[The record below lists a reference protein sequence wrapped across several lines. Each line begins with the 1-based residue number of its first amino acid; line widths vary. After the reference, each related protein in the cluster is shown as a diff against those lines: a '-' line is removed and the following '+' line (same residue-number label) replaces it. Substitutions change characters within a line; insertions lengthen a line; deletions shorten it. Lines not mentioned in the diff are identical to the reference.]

1 VDARNDDK
9 GIVGRVTGNLAELA
23 GWKDSVLHL
32 GAAGFETQYG
42 VTPTTSSSGGTATA
56 ATIVNFRTESRGIAN
71 AYRAQIGGTVATSG
85 FSAPSPNTALLNNKA
100 YGLEVAGAYGPFK
113 VQGEFTDQKFEA
125 EAASNTASLDAK
137 AFYVEALWMLTGEN
151 YSDWY
156 KNGAWGG
163 IKPKS
168 NFDVETGK
176 GKGAWEVG
184 FRYDEYKVDN
194 VNYNVVGSSTNL
206 NRQQGSNTGTVSCTT
221 NSSTAAAG
229 YCGSGGG
236 AKTYTFGIKWQL
248 TPNMRMLANYSHT
261 KFDDAFTV
269 TDTSVA
275 GVSKEDLLMVR
286 TQFSF

>member
-1 VDARNDDK
+1 
-9 GIVGRVTGNLAELA
+9 LAELA

-137 AFYVEALWMLTGEN
+137 AYYVEALWMLTGEN

-206 NRQQGSNTGTVSCTT
+206 NRVQGSSANVAGGSSTYTGTGA
-221 NSSTAAAG
+221 N
-229 YCGSGGG
+229 GG

-248 TPNMRMLANYSHT
+248 TPNMRMLANYSRT
-261 KFDDAFTV
+261 KFDDTFTAV
-269 TDTSVA
+269 DTAIA
-275 GVSKEDLLMVR
+275 GISHEDLLMVR

>member
-1 VDARNDDK
+1 
-9 GIVGRVTGNLAELA
+9 LAELA

-42 VTPTTSSSGGTATA
+42 VTPTSSSSGGTATA
-56 ATIVNFRTESRGIAN
+56 ATIVNFRTEGRGIAN
-71 AYRAQIGGTVATSG
+71 GYRAQIGGTPLESSRVG
-85 FSAPSPNTALLNNKA
+85 FSAASPNTALLNNKA

-113 VQGEFTDQKFEA
+113 IQGEFTDQKFEA

-137 AFYVEALWMLTGEN
+137 AYYVEALWMLTGEN

-194 VNYNVVGSSTNL
+194 VAYNVNGSSTNL
-206 NRQQGSNTGTVSCTT
+206 NRVQGSSATNTTGAKETYTV
-221 NSSTAAAG
+221 NGAN
-229 YCGSGGG
+229 GG
-236 AKTYTFGIKWQL
+236 AKTYTVGIKWQL

-261 KFDDAFTV
+261 KFDDTFTAV
-269 TDTSVA
+269 DTAIA
-275 GVSKEDLLMVR
+275 GISKEDLLMVR